1 VSKRYAH
8 EGTAGREGMTAPA
21 FKVLRLGYRKGR
33 DPRITTHLALVS
45 RALGATDF
53 LLAGDEDEGL
63 FDNVQSVNER
73 FGGAMNCEHVGAGLS
88 WLKRFSTDDAG
99 DGEPG
104 VTVHLTMYGEPYR
117 SVIPRIRRDRPVT
130 VVVGGA
136 KVPSDVF
143 EHAHYNVAV
152 GNQPHSEVAA
162 LALFMEAWFGDGGT
176 ERHFP
181 NARLVIEPSARG
193 KAVHDNERDEE
204 SEDSLT

>member
-1 VSKRYAH
+1 MVPH
-8 EGTAGREGMTAPA
+8 P

-53 LLAGDEDEGL
+53 LLAGDDDEGL
-63 FDNVQSVNER
+63 FENVQSVSER
-73 FGGAMNCEHVGAGLS
+73 FGGAMACEHVGSGMS
-88 WLKRFSTDDAG
+88 WLKRFAREDAG
-99 DGEPG
+99 DGQPG
-104 VTVHLTMYGEPYR
+104 VVVYLTMYGEPYR
-117 SVIPRIRRDRPVT
+117 RVIPRIRRDRPVT

-136 KVPSDVF
+136 KVPSEVF

-162 LALFMEAWFGDGGT
+162 LALFMEGWFGEGGT

-193 KAVHDNERDEE
+193 KEVHDMETSAEGKE
-204 SEDSLT
+204 KLT